1 MFQIEKNK
9 KIKTYEKDLNK
20 TEERFTD
27 KELKIRV
34 TDMPT
39 DVRTMHEQSENFN
52 KETENIRKY
61 KTETTKP
68 ELKNTIIALKN
79 SRRV

>member
-52 KETENIRKY
+52 KETENTNKEASNKNHKVENTRTY
-61 KTETTKP
+61 LTEKHQ
-68 ELKNTIIALKN
+68 
-79 SRRV
+79 

>member
-1 MFQIEKNK
+1 
-9 KIKTYEKDLNK
+9 
-20 TEERFTD
+20 
-27 KELKIRV
+27 
-34 TDMPT
+34 MPT

-52 KETENIRKY
+52 KETENIRKD

-68 ELKNTIIALKN
+68 ELNTIIALKN

>member
-39 DVRTMHEQSENFN
+39 DVRTMHEQSENF
-52 KETENIRKY
+52 K
-61 KTETTKP
+61 
-68 ELKNTIIALKN
+68 
-79 SRRV
+79 